1 MRGPPPLE
9 SKPSMPL
16 AYERDDRRRRLI
28 AVPSGTLTLEHCL
41 EFLDRQAAE
50 GTWSYAVLYDGRA
63 RTAVLESAEL
73 VRLVS
78 RTAILSKQHGPP
90 GALALVRADAAGIGS
105 ARMFEIFSDQSGR
118 QVGVF
123 TTIEEAEAW
132 LNEVT
137 ANPSRGPAGSGG
149 A

>member
-1 MRGPPPLE
+1 
-9 SKPSMPL
+9 MPL
-16 AYERDDRRRRLI
+16 ASERDDRRRRLLV
-28 AVPSGTLTLEHCL
+28 VPSGTLTLEHGL

-63 RTAVLESAEL
+63 RTAVLDSAEL

-78 RTAILSKQHGPP
+78 RTAILSKQHGPAGP
-90 GALALVRADAAGIGS
+90 LALVRADAVGIGS

-123 TTIEEAEAW
+123 TTIEEADAW
-132 LNEVT
+132 LDEAS
-137 ANPSRGPAGSGG
+137 ANPNAGPAGSGG